1 MTKEEKCSNTQKG
14 RIVIHKDNIEKRIY
28 KEELDYYLNNGWI
41 KGHKYSE
48 KRSESLKGKNLNNTN
63 GFKKGNKP
71 WNYGKRASD
80 NPKLQAALDKAHAS
94 SREKG
99 PWNKGLTKELDS
111 RIIGRPL
118 SNLHKKK
125 ISNGHKN
132 SNKLS
137 EYLINRT
144 PEQKN
149 IQVTKSWLTKKKNGT
164 TNTSKSEEL
173 LYEKL
178 LKENE
183 NKTIYRNYKCDRYPY
198 HCDFYI
204 VEDDLFIELNAHWT
218 HGGRPFDKND
228 FSCQKQL
235 ELWEEKAKTS
245 QFYKN
250 AIITWTKRDV
260 EKAKCAKENKLNYW
274 VIY

>member
-1 MTKEEKCSNTQKG
+1 MNQKSQKELDDINQK
-14 RIVIHKDNIEKRIY
+14 RSDTLKKTFSQQDTLVKQQAIEKR
-28 KEELDYYLNNGWI
+28 KETMRS
-41 KGHKYSE
+41 KSE
-48 KRSESLKGKNLNNTN
+48 EEKLAYRQKLSQASKGKNK
-63 GFKKGNKP
+63 GFT
-71 WNYGKRASD
+71 
-80 NPKLQAALDKAHAS
+80 
-94 SREKG
+94 

-144 PEQKN
+144 SEQKN

-164 TNTSKSEEL
+164 ANTSKPEDL

-218 HGGRPFDKND
+218 HGGRPYDHDD

-235 ELWEEKAKTS
+235 EL
-245 QFYKN
+245 
-250 AIITWTKRDV
+250 
-260 EKAKCAKENKLNYW
+260 
-274 VIY
+274 